1 MILSW
6 LLARKAVSTY
16 RSMVLVGAPLC
27 ATLAGDLQCVP
38 VGNRCPYWQISRDQ
52 NGDGQQRHFQLLTSS
67 CPVQLFFTTVFLFC
81 CAGFIWFGFL
91 FVVVCLFVCKD
102 LQLRFYNF
110 TFYLNFLLL
119 RVRQKIWKVA
129 TFVII
134 LVLMRIFFLI
144 LKNEKSR
151 ALEFKNR

>member
-91 FVVVCLFVCKD
+91 FVFVCLFVKSET
-102 LQLRFYNF
+102 LRKVNF
-110 TFYLNFLLL
+110 FFPNRARVLIRCRMPSSLGWKSQVEFSNFL
-119 RVRQKIWKVA
+119 
-129 TFVII
+129 
-134 LVLMRIFFLI
+134 
-144 LKNEKSR
+144 
-151 ALEFKNR
+151 